1 MAPPIPPTMPY
12 IIGKISMAPKP
23 IPKPIILAVGVSG
36 PIMPVSEPATM
47 ENSATQI
54 PTMNPSNAYTT
65 PPTLNADPGPIRLK
79 VATCASFDKWNEW
92 DASRM
97 NILPKDLNREPLLIR
112 PMTTLCR
119 FCVCY
124 DFLLHRTVQNES
136 EQRMTARILDGTKI
150 RDQIFAELKDEV
162 RLLTAAGVRP
172 GLAAVL
178 VGENPASQLY
188 VKSKIAAC
196 EEIGL
201 SSALITPPATVGTL
215 EMLAVVEDLNRDNNV
230 DGILIQLPLP
240 PQVDTKRILEA
251 VDPAKDVDGFHPVNL
266 GRLVSGR
273 PGLVACTPAGCME
286 ILRRNNIQIEGA
298 NAVVLGRSDI
308 VGKPMA
314 LLLMHANATV
324 TICHSKTRDLPG
336 VVRRADILIA
346 AMGKAGY
353 VEADWIKP
361 GAAVIDVGTNRV
373 TDPAEAERLFRN
385 FPARLEKFRA
395 KGTAL
400 VGDVHPDAINI
411 AGALTPV
418 PGGVGPMT
426 IAMLMSNTVKAARLR
441 RASPRFSATQSN
453 ARAR

>member
-1 MAPPIPPTMPY
+1 
-12 IIGKISMAPKP
+12 
-23 IPKPIILAVGVSG
+23 
-36 PIMPVSEPATM
+36 
-47 ENSATQI
+47 
-54 PTMNPSNAYTT
+54 
-65 PPTLNADPGPIRLK
+65 
-79 VATCASFDKWNEW
+79 
-92 DASRM
+92 
-97 NILPKDLNREPLLIR
+97 
-112 PMTTLCR
+112 
-119 FCVCY
+119 
-124 DFLLHRTVQNES
+124 
-136 EQRMTARILDGTKI
+136 MTARILDGKII

-162 RLLTAAGVRP
+162 RLLTAARVRP

-215 EMLAVVEDLNRDNNV
+215 EMLAVVDDLNRDNNV

-286 ILRRNNIQIEGA
+286 ILRRNEIQIEGA

-324 TICHSKTRDLPG
+324 TICHSKTRGLPDIL
-336 VVRRADILIA
+336 RRADIIVA

-353 VEADWIKP
+353 VEADWIKSASAGKP
-361 GAAVIDVGTNRV
+361 GATIIDVGTNRV
-373 TDPAEAERLFRN
+373 TDPKEAERLFKN
-385 FPARLEKFRA
+385 FPDRLEKFRA
-395 KGTAL
+395 KSSAL
-400 VGDVHPDAINI
+400 VGDVHPDAIHT

-426 IAMLMSNTVKAARLR
+426 ITMLMSNTVKAARLR
-441 RASPRFSATQSN
+441 RASPKFSATQSTAG
-453 ARAR
+453 AR